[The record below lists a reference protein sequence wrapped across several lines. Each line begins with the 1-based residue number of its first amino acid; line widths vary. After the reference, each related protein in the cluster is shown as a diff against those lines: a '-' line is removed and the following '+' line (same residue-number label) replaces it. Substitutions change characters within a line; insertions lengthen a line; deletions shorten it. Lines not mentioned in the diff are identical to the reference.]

1 MSNEPLNPV
10 SIEQA
15 IRECATHIA
24 NGVTVVSNAYSAF
37 LAADRA
43 FDQAFARAY
52 IEADGA
58 AHERKYIAE
67 LATASER
74 EARDVADAAYRY
86 ARDRARALENE
97 LMALQSVSKSV
108 RGMYAVAGRGEGA

>member
-24 NGVTVVSNAYSAF
+24 KGVTVVSNAYSAF

-43 FDQAFARAY
+43 FDQAVARAY

-67 LATASER
+67 LATADER
-74 EARDVADAAYRY
+74 EARDVADVAYRY
-86 ARDRARALENE
+86 ARDRAKALESE
-97 LMALQSVSKSV
+97 LMSLMSVLKW
-108 RGMYAVAGRGEGA
+108 MRGEGA

>member
-24 NGVTVVSNAYSAF
+24 KGVTVVSNAYSAF

-43 FDQAFARAY
+43 YDQAFARAY
-52 IEADGA
+52 GA
-58 AHERKYIAE
+58 ASGPVNERKYLAE
-67 LATASER
+67 LATAEER
-74 EARDVADAAYRY
+74 EARDVADVAYRY
-86 ARDRARALENE
+86 ARDRAKALESE
-97 LMALQSVSKSV
+97 LMSLMSVLKW
-108 RGMYAVAGRGEGA
+108 MRGEGA